1 MLNINVTNFRKN
13 LFAMLEQTI
22 RYNEPI
28 NISTKSGNAVVL
40 SEEEYNGM
48 LETLQLLS
56 DPAMKKKLL
65 EGRDIPL
72 TECLSEDE
80 VEW

>member
-13 LFAMLEQTI
+13 LFAMLDQTI

-48 LETLQLLS
+48 LETLRLLS
-56 DPAMKKKLL
+56 NPDMKKKLI
-65 EGRDIPL
+65 EGRDTPL
-72 TECLSEDE
+72 AECLAEDE